1 MLLAYLKRQY
11 KLLLLLAGAVCIFA
25 AVFALYDLPME
36 AVLYAG
42 ALCLA
47 LGLALFA
54 VGYSRFLRRHRELQ
68 RLLRQAGEKALPL
81 PPARGLLEEDYQTL
95 LQAVCRDRARLA
107 AENES
112 RFRELTDY
120 YSLWVHQIKT
130 PIAAMDLLLQEDD
143 SPHRG
148 ELEMELLKI
157 GQYVEMVL
165 SYLRLDSD
173 STDYVL
179 REYPLDDILR
189 QAVRKFAKMFILKK
203 ITLDFQ
209 ETGKTVLT
217 DEKWLL
223 FVVEQ
228 VLSNALKYTPAGGT
242 IRIYGDGA
250 TVVIADNGIG
260 IREEDQAR
268 VFEKGFTGYNG
279 RADKKSTG
287 IGLYLC
293 RQVMDRLNHGISLTS
308 RPGQGTLVRLDLSRE
323 WRMVE

>member
-1 MLLAYLKRQY
+1 MLRSYLKRQY
-11 KLLLLLAGAVCIFA
+11 KALLLLCGTVAIFA
-25 AVFALYDLPME
+25 AVFSLYDLPVE
-36 AVLYAG
+36 AVAYAG
-42 ALCLA
+42 ALCLVF
-47 LGLALFA
+47 GLVLFA
-54 VGYSRFLRRHRELQ
+54 VGYGRFLTRHRELQ
-68 RLLRQAGEKALPL
+68 RLLRRAGEKELPL
-81 PPARGLLEEDYQTL
+81 PPPGGLLEEDYQAL
-95 LQAVCRDRARLA
+95 LRAVCQDRARLS
-107 AENES
+107 AENEN

-120 YSLWVHQIKT
+120 YSLWAHQIKT
-130 PIAAMDLLLQEDD
+130 PIVAMDLLLQEDA
-143 SPHRG
+143 SPSGR
-148 ELEMELLKI
+148 EIEMELLKI
-157 GQYVEMVL
+157 RQYVEMVL

-189 QAVRKFAKMFILKK
+189 QAVRKFARMFILKK

-209 ETGKTVLT
+209 ETGRIVLT

-228 VLSNALKYTPAGGT
+228 VLSNALKYTPSGGK
-242 IRIYGDGA
+242 IRVYGDGA

-293 RQVMDRLNHGISLTS
+293 RLVCDRLNHGISLVS
-308 RPGQGTLVRLDLSRE
+308 RPGQGTLVRLELDRPQSVME
-323 WRMVE
+323 

>member
-1 MLLAYLKRQY
+1 MLRSYLKRQY
-11 KLLLLLAGAVCIFA
+11 KALLLLCGTVAIFA
-25 AVFALYDLPME
+25 AVFSLYDLPVE
-36 AVLYAG
+36 AVAYAG
-42 ALCLA
+42 ALCLVF
-47 LGLALFA
+47 GLVLFA
-54 VGYSRFLRRHRELQ
+54 VGYGRFLTRHRELQ
-68 RLLRQAGEKALPL
+68 RLLRRAGEKELPL
-81 PPARGLLEEDYQTL
+81 PPPGGLLEEDYQAL
-95 LQAVCRDRARLA
+95 LRAVCQDRARLS
-107 AENES
+107 AENEN

-120 YSLWVHQIKT
+120 YSLWAHQIKT
-130 PIAAMDLLLQEDD
+130 PIAAMDLLLQEDA
-143 SPHRG
+143 SPSGR
-148 ELEMELLKI
+148 EIEMELLKI
-157 GQYVEMVL
+157 RQYVEMVL

-189 QAVRKFAKMFILKK
+189 QAVRKFARMFILKK

-209 ETGKTVLT
+209 ETGRTVLT

-228 VLSNALKYTPAGGT
+228 VLSNALKYTPSGGK
-242 IRIYGDGA
+242 IRVYGDGA

-293 RQVMDRLNHGISLTS
+293 RLVCDRLNHGISLVS
-308 RPGQGTLVRLDLSRE
+308 RPGQGTLVRLELDRPQSVME
-323 WRMVE
+323 